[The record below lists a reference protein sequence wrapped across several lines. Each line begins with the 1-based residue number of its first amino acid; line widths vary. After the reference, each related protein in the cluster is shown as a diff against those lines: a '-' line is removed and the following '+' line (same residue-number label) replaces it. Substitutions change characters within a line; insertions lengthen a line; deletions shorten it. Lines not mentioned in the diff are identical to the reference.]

1 MLLQRLGLRA
11 LRPTRPM
18 MRARAYATSRPPPSP
33 NDEPVRGQEPPL
45 PTEATPQDATVPPM
59 YPNAPPVRGEQPPLP
74 TEEDSS
80 ASAAAP
86 LAASGQAAPAHEA
99 TWGQESP
106 LPTPST
112 AKDDTVYPRTPPEP
126 PRGQEPP
133 LPGEA
138 VQAPFTAAP
147 VAPVRQEQPP
157 PPPAQSQKQAPPPA
171 QPQEQAPPPPPPP
184 PRKKRA
190 STKMLL
196 VFFLGGVLGFA
207 YVPWYRRVKQESQA
221 LEAILVERERAGE
234 KYIEGQNARGQYIL
248 KSNPETS
255 KREV

>member
-11 LRPTRPM
+11 LRPARPM

-33 NDEPVRGQEPPL
+33 NDESVRGQEPPL
-45 PTEATPQDATVPPM
+45 PSEATPQDATVPPM

-74 TEEDSS
+74 TEEDSPT
-80 ASAAAP
+80 SAAAP
-86 LAASGQAAPAHEA
+86 PAASGQAAPAHDA

-112 AKDDTVYPRTPPEP
+112 AKDGTVYPPTPPEP

-157 PPPAQSQKQAPPPA
+157 PAPPQPQQQAPL
-171 QPQEQAPPPPPPP
+171 PPPP
-184 PRKKRA
+184 KKRA

-207 YVPWYRRVKQESQA
+207 YVPWYRRVQQESQA
-221 LEAILVERERAGE
+221 LEVILVERELAGE

-255 KREV
+255 KRVV